1 MDKETAL
8 AGWLALREVE
18 LFLYLEAELADEHRY
33 QEWFAL
39 WTQDLLYWVPCN
51 GDEAAMGR
59 KIALIH
65 DDRPR
70 LDERLF
76 RLGTKHAHSQSPK
89 SRLTR
94 VVGNVVLEQW
104 EPAHGGTVSSR
115 FVLTEVRNGRQLSF
129 AGRATHL
136 LERHDGRL
144 RMREK
149 RVYLASNDIAL
160 PNLTFIL

>member
-1 MDKETAL
+1 
-8 AGWLALREVE
+8 
-18 LFLYLEAELADEHRY
+18 
-33 QEWFAL
+33 
-39 WTQDLLYWVPCN
+39 
-51 GDEAAMGR
+51 
-59 KIALIH
+59 
-65 DDRPR
+65 
-70 LDERLF
+70 
-76 RLGTKHAHSQSPK
+76 
-89 SRLTR
+89 

-104 EPAHGGTVSSR
+104 EPARGGTVSSR

-136 LERHDGRL
+136 LERQDGRL